1 MLITILQKHI
11 SKPINKSLEQEEI
24 ATELNKGFILNLPS
38 QRHDLTKMGD
48 LTWRKHLLSSLGIF
62 FLSLRL

>member
-1 MLITILQKHI
+1 MLVNILQKHI

-38 QRHDLTKMGD
+38 QRHDLTN
-48 LTWRKHLLSSLGIF
+48 
-62 FLSLRL
+62 